1 MLILIIL
8 IITILLVAAG
18 FRIVPQGSAYV
29 VERLGKYRTTWQS
42 GPHVLIPGI
51 DAVRRKVL
59 IKEQVAD
66 FAPYLGVNFEK
77 DYNKAIFTLN
87 TCILGN

>member
-8 IITILLVAAG
+8 IIVAVLIALG

-29 VERLGKYRTTWQS
+29 VERLGKYLTTWNS
-42 GPHVLIPGI
+42 GPHILIPGI

-66 FAPYLGVNFEK
+66 FASAC
-77 DYNKAIFTLN
+77 DYQRQCHHAD
-87 TCILGN
+87 